1 MKIFKFGG
9 ASVKDSDGV
18 KNLVKILNYLGQ
30 QQTLIVISA
39 MGKTTNS
46 LELLVK
52 NYFDN
57 KDDLQYS
64 LNEVFNFHNK
74 ILDSMDLKYKNRSLN
89 SILENNT
96 LNHDK
101 LIKKTGILF
110 KKVEDDN

>member
-30 QQTLIVISA
+30 QQTLIVVSA

-74 ILDSMDLKYKNRSLN
+74 ILDD
-89 SILENNT
+89 
-96 LNHDK
+96 
-101 LIKKTGILF
+101 LF
-110 KKVEDDN
+110 KEDNHQIFSDVKEVFENLRGFFKKK

>member
-9 ASVKDSDGV
+9 ASVKDSDGI

-30 QQTLIVISA
+30 QQTLIVVSA

-74 ILDSMDLKYKNRSLN
+74 IFKY
-89 SILENNT
+89 
-96 LNHDK
+96 
-101 LIKKTGILF
+101 LF
-110 KKVEDDN
+110 M

>member
-30 QQTLIVISA
+30 QQTLIVVSA

-74 ILDSMDLKYKNRSLN
+74 ILDD
-89 SILENNT
+89 
-96 LNHDK
+96 
-101 LIKKTGILF
+101 LF
-110 KKVEDDN
+110 K